1 VANRKLNSD
10 EAFEAYLVYQLRIR
24 EYFQMFQILRDI
36 QEGRYCPESS
46 GPESPAI
53 TVLTYVTG
61 IFASLMDTSKKSLN
75 VFDVWEGLYP
85 KDFQAEIVGVRKAIE
100 PALKIIRNYRN
111 NVAFHA
117 NRKLKEYVEAMKD
130 FRKQRSDVVPV
141 IQRFL
146 ELAGKLVKEQGRIP
160 DYESRLDHALKNICP
175 DASEQKLKRLKEY
188 FIHS

>member
-1 VANRKLNSD
+1 
-10 EAFEAYLVYQLRIR
+10 
-24 EYFQMFQILRDI
+24 MFQILRDI

-111 NVAFHA
+111 NDEC
-117 NRKLKEYVEAMKD
+117 RRTPE
-130 FRKQRSDVVPV
+130 
-141 IQRFL
+141 
-146 ELAGKLVKEQGRIP
+146 
-160 DYESRLDHALKNICP
+160 
-175 DASEQKLKRLKEY
+175 
-188 FIHS
+188 